1 MRYFTFFF
9 SPNMQSLQ
17 NLVYNFPSRA
27 SQSGPVM
34 FKCPAAAVSSQWL
47 LCGQHVSRVSINQEW
62 AVAPWWEVGRAAGR
76 QDLSQHL
83 HTHTWLLLRW
93 CELRSCFGT
102 QVCVPNAQRG
112 ETSREMFVAGPAR
125 RMGSLHSETPYSL
138 MVLGSGRGRNVYR
151 QNVRGEL

>member
-34 FKCPAAAVSSQWL
+34 FKCPAAALSSQWL

-62 AVAPWWEVGRAAGR
+62 
-76 QDLSQHL
+76 
-83 HTHTWLLLRW
+83 
-93 CELRSCFGT
+93 
-102 QVCVPNAQRG
+102 
-112 ETSREMFVAGPAR
+112 
-125 RMGSLHSETPYSL
+125 
-138 MVLGSGRGRNVYR
+138 GSGTLVGS
-151 QNVRGEL
+151 GESSRKTGLEPALTHPYMAFTEVV